1 MRRRARSAGVRLSAA
16 DAPIARGMIARGMIA
31 RGDRISD
38 ICAYFGVNP
47 ARFYDQLG
55 EFPCG
60 VANSNQLPP
69 PGPYI
74 VRDILRAI
82 RQLEASI
89 NLR

>member
-1 MRRRARSAGVRLSAA
+1 MRRARNAGIRLSAA
-16 DAPIARGMIARGMIA
+16 DAPVARGMIA

-47 ARFYDQLG
+47 GRLYDQLR
-55 EFPCG
+55 ELPFG
-60 VANSNQLPP
+60 VANADQLPP
-69 PGPYI
+69 PGPYV

-82 RQLEASI
+82 RQLETSI

>member
-1 MRRRARSAGVRLSAA
+1 MRRRARSAGVRLTVA
-16 DAPIARGMIARGMIA
+16 DAPIARGMIA

-47 ARFYDQLG
+47 ARFYDHLA
-55 EFPCG
+55 EFPSG
-60 VANSNQLPP
+60 IANADQLPP

-74 VRDILRAI
+74 VRDILRAV